1 MVMRFKLSRQTR
13 FMLESLALAILYT
26 ALPILLLIIL
36 QTFRSL
42 TALNLV
48 LWLVFTLGWT
58 ALITYIYV
66 KKISKRGG
74 LTFRG

>member
-1 MVMRFKLSRQTR
+1 MRFKLSRQTR

-36 QTFRSL
+36 QTLRSL
-42 TALNLV
+42 TPPNII
-48 LWLVFTLGWT
+48 LWLLFTLGWT